1 MYVKRSLFYSSLS
14 YDLSPYN
21 TVNVTIVDDWRV
33 LTILLQL
40 FIFNNNIYEHVFYY
54 QLNISIFIVFEISQ
68 Q

>member
-1 MYVKRSLFYSSLS
+1 MYVKRSLFYLSLS

-21 TVNVTIVDDWRV
+21 TVNVTILDDWRV
-33 LTILLQL
+33 LTILFQL
-40 FIFNNNIYEHVFYY
+40 FIFNNNIYKHVLYC